1 MGAMP
6 SASWGPGLAPQVC
19 LRGTLEATCTLR
31 SSPDWLL
38 RATSSL
44 LGCGGPLAPAHCL
57 WATTS
62 GPAPEEAGARVSRWG
77 HTRTHSAAETGAA
90 EKGGAGPDAAS
101 PSAHAPAAAP
111 GSSPPAGPPS
121 AAASPRCCRVS
132 LPPVGQEQ
140 GQFRSQRPV
149 LTARGGR
156 RGEKA
161 NILLNEGKLSSS
173 FRLWLP
179 IANTDCS
186 S

>member
-149 LTARGGR
+149 LTARG
-156 RGEKA
+156 
-161 NILLNEGKLSSS
+161 L
-173 FRLWLP
+173 
-179 IANTDCS
+179 
-186 S
+186 

>member
-111 GSSPPAGPPS
+111 GSSPPTGPP
-121 AAASPRCCRVS
+121 AAEAAPQNSHDVPQPRSWNPWHLTVPLGPGQAPGPTS
-132 LPPVGQEQ
+132 SKAGFQAPPLG
-140 GQFRSQRPV
+140 
-149 LTARGGR
+149 L
-156 RGEKA
+156 
-161 NILLNEGKLSSS
+161 
-173 FRLWLP
+173 
-179 IANTDCS
+179 
-186 S
+186 